1 MLIDVILPIVLPDL
15 DHRHSRCELNPE
27 ILGVEGI
34 GLRHGEVLAL
44 EPVIPFNQLRHH
56 CGNIHRSIVLGVG
69 RPGGDDLRNGL
80 YATAPVRL
88 RHDDK
93 GCPVAPFG

>member
-1 MLIDVILPIVLPDL
+1 MLIDVILPIALPDL

-27 ILGVEGI
+27 ILGMVGI

-44 EPVIPFNQLRHH
+44 EPVIPFYQLRHH
-56 CGNIHRSIVLGVG
+56 RSNIHRCVILAAW
-69 RPGGDDLRNGL
+69 RPGGDDLRNSL
-80 YATAPVRL
+80 DATASVRL

-93 GCPVAPFG
+93 GGPVAPFW